1 MRHATIRESQ
11 AFVYFVPT
19 ADSDGRFMLTIA
31 GMDGKFQLNQVAP
44 GRYRVLAFHR
54 AKPELELATEDELRR
69 YDSGSQIVEFAP
81 SEKKSLQLEFASANE

>member
-1 MRHATIRESQ
+1 
-11 AFVYFVPT
+11 
-19 ADSDGRFMLTIA
+19 
-31 GMDGKFQLNQVAP
+31 
-44 GRYRVLAFHR
+44 VLAFHR